1 MARGYNNFNPGNIRR
16 SIVVYKGERES
27 SDCSFKQFTSMAY
40 GFRALFVLLR
50 TYEVIYHLNTLQS
63 MLNRYAPPT
72 ENDTTSYVAFVS
84 GRTRIAD
91 ISTIDTLN
99 AKQMIPIATA
109 IARMENGSEPDA
121 DDVQA
126 GWELFR
132 ADY

>member
-1 MARGYNNFNPGNIRR
+1 MARGYRNFNPGNIRR
-16 SIVVYKGERES
+16 SDVVYKGECQS
-27 SDCSFKQFTSMAY
+27 SDYSFKQFTSMAY
-40 GFRALFVLLR
+40 GFRALFVLLH
-50 TYEVIYHLNTLQS
+50 TYAVRYHLNTLQS

-126 GWELFR
+126 GWELFKN
-132 ADY
+132 DY

>member
-16 SIVVYKGERES
+16 SDVVYKGECQS
-27 SDCSFKQFTSMAY
+27 SDYSFKQFTSMAY
-40 GFRALFVLLR
+40 GFRALFVLLH
-50 TYEVIYHLNTLQS
+50 TYAVRYHLNTLQS
-63 MLNRYAPPT
+63 MLNRYAPPV

-121 DDVQA
+121 ADVQA
-126 GWELFR
+126 GWELFKN
-132 ADY
+132 DY

>member
-1 MARGYNNFNPGNIRR
+1 MARGYTNFNPGNIRR
-16 SIVVYKGERES
+16 SDVVYKGERES
-27 SDCSFKQFTSMAY
+27 SDYSFKQFTSMAY